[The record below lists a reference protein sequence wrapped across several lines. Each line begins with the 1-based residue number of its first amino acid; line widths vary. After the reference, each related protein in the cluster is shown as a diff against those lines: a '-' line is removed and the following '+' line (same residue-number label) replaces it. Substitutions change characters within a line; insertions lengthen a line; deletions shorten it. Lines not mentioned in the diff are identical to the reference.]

1 MARRKVCSA
10 DKEPDS
16 AAERKKLRNRTSQQ
30 AFRQR
35 QAAYIKDLERRLERT
50 GVSENEH
57 IAKLE
62 AENQSLRKQ
71 LTLFIN
77 KLASAQASLQHL
89 SRLMRGTLDDTNQT
103 PPTDEH
109 VRDALSSDSTGPP
122 AANALDADLGEHPL
136 DLWPELETALVPT
149 TSNSDGKSPEWLNM
163 LHLAADVQDAPE
175 AEHPTLNLNSEMP
188 GVWSFNYQMG
198 PSAYAHAMSGGSAM
212 VEDMG
217 ISNSMFSDH
226 ISAIRACTW
235 HKWQALAP
243 QLSPD
248 IRLHKLEQS
257 TSLMFSLFNG
267 LTRPDV
273 LPWYTPTKWYKHLSE
288 LVTWQ
293 LHPTRDMYARVHPKY
308 RPSALQ
314 VTESYPTFIDWC
326 PFHALRDKLI
336 LMHAAN
342 TRIDE
347 IVLDIASHY
356 CVEVDLSKLVRTV
369 PRPTPGYV
377 RLWDIIQAMGD
388 DEAAKQSDLDPLH
401 RDDAAALL
409 PAPDAA
415 SIFQSV
421 SHARQTFRLLRMDEG
436 PSLYKI
442 DPALF
447 NMYPELYS
455 PDVSDIVASGT
466 LLQCRSVQ
474 LLARIPP
481 PARLDKAT
489 LRVYRHFADWALT
502 VICA

>member
-1 MARRKVCSA
+1 
-10 DKEPDS
+10 
-16 AAERKKLRNRTSQQ
+16 
-30 AFRQR
+30 
-35 QAAYIKDLERRLERT
+35 
-50 GVSENEH
+50 
-57 IAKLE
+57 
-62 AENQSLRKQ
+62 
-71 LTLFIN
+71 
-77 KLASAQASLQHL
+77 
-89 SRLMRGTLDDTNQT
+89 
-103 PPTDEH
+103 
-109 VRDALSSDSTGPP
+109 
-122 AANALDADLGEHPL
+122 
-136 DLWPELETALVPT
+136 
-149 TSNSDGKSPEWLNM
+149 
-163 LHLAADVQDAPE
+163 
-175 AEHPTLNLNSEMP
+175 
-188 GVWSFNYQMG
+188 MG